1 MAKTKGVRKTNYT
14 RSDGTKF
21 KSRTKI
27 TKGGKTI
34 KTTKV
39 KAKDGTK
46 TKSRSYSEG
55 SVMKSYQMK
64 RKTGR
69 GATRKV
75 SKSGQSRNPRGKTRG

>member
-39 KAKDGTK
+39 KAKNGTK

-64 RKTGR
+64 RKTGS

>member
-1 MAKTKGVRKTNYT
+1 MAKTQGVRKTNYT

-55 SVMKSYQMK
+55 GVMKSYQMK

-69 GATRKV
+69 GATRQV
-75 SKSGQSRNPRGKTRG
+75 RKSGQSRNPRGKVRG